1 MNDRLKRPSILSA
14 AAVGALGLSLAACAG
29 MGPRE
34 GTYTQQLDAL
44 RADCDGRGG
53 ILTPIPG
60 AQSAAPERDYACEI
74 RGLPSS
80 RTR

>member
-1 MNDRLKRPSILSA
+1 MTIRPKRPVILSA
-14 AAVGALGLSLAACAG
+14 AALGALGLSLAACAG

-44 RADCDGRGG
+44 RADCDARDG
-53 ILTPIPG
+53 ILTPTG
-60 AQSAAPERDYACEI
+60 AQSASPERDYACEI

>member
-1 MNDRLKRPSILSA
+1 MTTRPKRPVILSA
-14 AAVGALGLSLAACAG
+14 AAAAALGLSLAACAG

-44 RADCDGRGG
+44 RADCDARGG
-53 ILTPIPG
+53 ILTPTG
-60 AQSAAPERDYACEI
+60 AQSASPERDYACEI

>member
-1 MNDRLKRPSILSA
+1 MNDRLKRPAILSA
-14 AAVGALGLSLAACAG
+14 AAVGVLGLSLAACAG
-29 MGPRE
+29 MGPRD

-44 RADCDGRGG
+44 RADCDARGG
-53 ILTPIPG
+53 ILTPTG